1 MSTKRKVPL
10 ADARGSEKNSEPRP
24 SGSGGALEEDDR
36 RYPKRPILGV
46 GALIFRHGKILLVE
60 RGREPFKGF
69 WSLPGGALEVGETL
83 ECGVAREVKEET
95 GLDVTPVAL
104 VGIFER
110 LIPDQQGRIEYH
122 YVLIDFLCRAR
133 PGKLAPA
140 SDVLRAEWVRV
151 MDTLNYRLT
160 DGVAEA
166 IGKALK
172 LHKEMRKR

>member
-1 MSTKRKVPL
+1 MSTKRQTK
-10 ADARGSEKNSEPRP
+10 DN
-24 SGSGGALEEDDR
+24 R

-46 GALIFRHGKILLVE
+46 GAVIFRHGRILLIE

-83 ECGVAREVKEET
+83 ERGVAREVKEET
-95 GLDVTPVAL
+95 GLEVTPCGL

-110 LIPDQQGRIEYH
+110 LILDQQDRPEYH
-122 YVLIDFLCRAR
+122 YVLIDFLCSAR

-140 SDVLRAEWVRV
+140 SDVVRAEWVRV

-166 IGKALK
+166 IGKALR
-172 LHKEMRKR
+172 LRKEMRKR

>member
-1 MSTKRKVPL
+1 LSTKRQTK
-10 ADARGSEKNSEPRP
+10 DN
-24 SGSGGALEEDDR
+24 R

-46 GALIFRHGKILLVE
+46 GAVIFRHGRILLVE
-60 RGREPFKGF
+60 RGREPFKGY

-110 LIPDQQGRIEYH
+110 LIQDQQGRPEYH

-133 PGKLAPA
+133 PGKLTPA
-140 SDVLRAEWVRV
+140 SDVQRAEWVRV

-160 DGVAEA
+160 DGVPEA
-166 IGKALK
+166 IDKALK
-172 LHKEMRKR
+172 LRKEMRKR